1 MANLPIVK
9 QVFAKK
15 AFSDTINTT
24 FTELNTPITPPVLP
38 PLPSISEFFEYY
50 QSLFYIIPKF
60 GDTESHQYLVIS
72 SQDYIGSE
80 AGGNEVVDALIAE
93 VTALRQE
100 NLELQQ
106 ELAKNTVTS
115 LEEALQLLQNL
126 NG

>member
-50 QSLFYIIPKF
+50 QSFFYIIPKF
-60 GDTESHQYLVIS
+60 GDTESHQYLILS
-72 SQDYIGSE
+72 SQDYIGSVNVN
-80 AGGNEVVDALIAE
+80 NEVIDALLVE
-93 VTALRQE
+93 LTELRQE
-100 NLELQQ
+100 NFELNERFTQTALSSAQ
-106 ELAKNTVTS
+106 DALK
-115 LEEALQLLQNL
+115 ALQK
-126 NG
+126 

>member
-50 QSLFYIIPKF
+50 QSLFYIIPLTTLSLK
-60 GDTESHQYLVIS
+60 V
-72 SQDYIGSE
+72 
-80 AGGNEVVDALIAE
+80 
-93 VTALRQE
+93 
-100 NLELQQ
+100 
-106 ELAKNTVTS
+106 KNGT
-115 LEEALQLLQNL
+115 L
-126 NG
+126 

>member
-60 GDTESHQYLVIS
+60 GDTESHQYLALT
-72 SQDYIGSE
+72 SQEYIGSE
-80 AGGNEVVDALIAE
+80 NVGNEVIDALLAE
-93 VTALRQE
+93 LTELRQE
-100 NLELQQ
+100 NVELNERFTQTALSSAQ
-106 ELAKNTVTS
+106 DALK
-115 LEEALQLLQNL
+115 ALQK
-126 NG
+126 